1 MVAAMVKL
9 IVWDLDETLWQGT
22 LAEGDSIRPFVN
34 RMEAIKTLNRQGV
47 VNAIC
52 SKNDE
57 SAALEKLA
65 ELGMGDEFVFNEIAF
80 EPKGVRVRR
89 IVEDMNLRFPDVVF
103 VDDNVSNLK
112 EVEFACEGIITIDA
126 TTPVLD
132 QFLSESIQETVGGSS
147 RVERYRILER
157 KRADKESSGVSN
169 TEFLRSSGVK
179 VSFLR
184 MADNLP
190 FSGRIEELIN
200 RTNQLN
206 FLKTRVR
213 DGEISES
220 LISTETYEASVFV
233 WDDYG
238 SYGLVGFASIRAN
251 QGLEH
256 FTFSCRTMNM
266 GIENALAWQMKSF
279 KQSRGVEFPVDPVL
293 PDWIT
298 VMDPDEPEAKRVI
311 SALTDT
317 RGGDPAVRIMANCQ
331 SAALAHYLGDGRK
344 IDFDNWPRTFTLGAF
359 AGGDFLGEWRP
370 TMVYAAFVDYLPA
383 YWPRGI
389 DPSLEEYSAAVS
401 KFVAAAKEQ
410 DSNLIVILP
419 VEDFVESSTGASQSA
434 YKSRNEIW
442 RDLAGS
448 EENIQIIELSSLT
461 DAAGTQDPRHFS
473 RDQLR
478 ELAVMIRDEL
488 DRF

>member
-1 MVAAMVKL
+1 MVKL

-22 LAEGDSIRPFVN
+22 LAEGDSIRPFVD
-34 RMEAIKTLNRQGV
+34 RMEAIKKLNSQGV

-57 SAALEKLA
+57 SAALDKLA
-65 ELGMGDEFVFNEIAF
+65 ELGMADEFVFNEIAF

-103 VDDNVSNLK
+103 VDDNVSNLR
-112 EVEFACEGIITIDA
+112 EVEYACEGIVTIDA
-126 TTPVLD
+126 TTPLLD
-132 QFLSESIQETVGGSS
+132 KFLSDSIRETEGGSS

-169 TEFLRSSGVK
+169 VEFLRSSGVK

-190 FSGRIEELIN
+190 FAGRIEELIN

-279 KQSRGVEFPVDPVL
+279 KQSRGIQFPVDPVL

-298 VMDPDEPEAKRVI
+298 VVDPDDPEAKQVI

-317 RGGDPAVRIMANCQ
+317 SGENPTVRIMANCQ
-331 SAALAHYLGDGRK
+331 SAAIAHYLGAGGK

-359 AGGDFLGEWRP
+359 TEGDFIGEWRP
-370 TMVYAAFVDYLPA
+370 KMVYAAFVDYLPG
-383 YWPRGI
+383 YWPGGV
-389 DPSLEEYSAAVS
+389 DPSLEKYAGAVS
-401 KFVAAAKEQ
+401 KFVADAKEH
-410 DSNLIVILP
+410 DSSLIVILP
-419 VEDFVESSTGASQSA
+419 VEDFVESAIGPSQSTFRN
-434 YKSRNEIW
+434 RNEIW
-442 RDLAGS
+442 RDVARS
-448 EENIQIIELSSLT
+448 EDGVKLIELSSLT

-478 ELAVMIRDEL
+478 ELAVLIRDEL